1 MAVDSFKATAS
12 RGVGNEKSMTALKE
26 VKENPEKLVG
36 DDTCFVQ
43 KETMAEEKRLSHIAA
58 QSQLNTD

>member
-1 MAVDSFKATAS
+1 
-12 RGVGNEKSMTALKE
+12 MTALKE